1 LVRSTPGCSRV
12 RSCRDDLLGR
22 RRRFTT
28 RRDATRRTDERR
40 DDDDGIADDDGTTGS
55 PTSVRSVRS
64 RFRTDERTN
73 DDASELE
80 EYFVSSLHRVREIA
94 LESSSASAA
103 LDAIGRSDAV
113 AGAGSGGG
121 AERGDAVTRSSIGR
135 TGVWVARA
143 RGRDGTRGVVGQR
156 GARRRTREG

>member
-1 LVRSTPGCSRV
+1 MPRRLTWTTTTLHSTLH
-12 RSCRDDLLGR
+12 DATDGR
-22 RRRFTT
+22 TT
-28 RRDATRRTDERR
+28 RR
-40 DDDDGIADDDGTTGS
+40 DDDGIADDDGTTGS

-121 AERGDAVTRSSIGR
+121 AERGDAVTRGSIGR